1 MGMTDERSIPHLG
14 QFDGF
19 ELLRSTRSTEWTGVV
34 VDETESQPGEVD
46 FPKFPSHL
54 FALQLGGASNVTAE
68 VQGRPYRGVTT
79 RGSIGI
85 IPADTA
91 SSWSCDK
98 ANLHA
103 LLWLPAE
110 TLKDAAREIYEDA
123 LTSVVL
129 EGAVNVRDVR
139 LERLMGIM
147 IDELHRPFHPAQRL
161 VYDAASLA
169 VAAHVL
175 RSFGLTKTKVPKA
188 AAHLRPRAFRH
199 VVQYIDDNLTSKMTL
214 VELAAVAGV
223 SRFHFVK
230 LFRNTIGLTPMAY
243 IERTRVRRAQQMLR
257 RHELS
262 LAEIASALG
271 FFDQS
276 HFARCFRTWTGT
288 GPGAYRR
295 ANAARSKRS

>member
-1 MGMTDERSIPHLG
+1 MGMTDEGSIPHWEPLG
-14 QFDGF
+14 GL
-19 ELLRSTRSTEWTGVV
+19 ELLHSTRSTEWTGVV
-34 VDETESQPGEVD
+34 VDETESPPGEVD

-54 FALQLGGASNVTAE
+54 FALQLGGASNLTAE
-68 VQGRPYRGVTT
+68 VEGRPFRGLTT

-91 SSWSCDK
+91 SFWACDK
-98 ANLHA
+98 TNLLA
-103 LLWLPAE
+103 FLWLPAK
-110 TLKDAAREIYEDA
+110 TLKNAAREIYEDA
-123 LTSVVL
+123 LTSVAL

-147 IDELHRPFHPAQRL
+147 IHELHRPFHPAQRL

-169 VAAHVL
+169 LAAHVL
-175 RSFGLTKTKVPKA
+175 RSFGLTKTKAPKA
-188 AAHLRPRAFRH
+188 AAHLRPHAFRQ
-199 VVQYIDDNLTSKMTL
+199 VVQYIDDNLTSKMRL
-214 VELAAVAGV
+214 VELASVAGV

-262 LAEIASALG
+262 IAEVASVLG

-276 HFARCFRTWTGT
+276 HFARCFRTWIGV

-295 ANAARSKRS
+295 ANAVRSQHS

>member
-1 MGMTDERSIPHLG
+1 MTGEGPIPHWG
-14 QFDGF
+14 QFGGF
-19 ELLRSTRSTEWTGVV
+19 ELLHSTRSREWTGVV
-34 VDETESQPGEVD
+34 VDETESPPGVFD

-68 VQGRPYRGVTT
+68 VQGRPFRGVTT

-123 LTSVVL
+123 LTSVAL
-129 EGAVNVRDVR
+129 DGAVNVRDER

-169 VAAHVL
+169 LAAHVL
-175 RSFGLTKTKVPKA
+175 RSFGPAKMKAPKA
-188 AAHLRPRAFRH
+188 AALLRPQAFRH

-214 VELAAVAGV
+214 AELASIAGV

-262 LAEIASALG
+262 IAEVAAALG

-276 HFARCFRTWTGT
+276 HFARRFRSWTGV

-295 ANAARSKRS
+295 ANAVRSQHS

>member
-1 MGMTDERSIPHLG
+1 MGMTDEGSIPHWEQLG
-14 QFDGF
+14 GF
-19 ELLRSTRSTEWTGVV
+19 ELLHSTRSTEWTGVV
-34 VDETESQPGEVD
+34 VDETESSPGEFD

-54 FALQLGGASNVTAE
+54 FALRLGDACNVTAE
-68 VQGRPYRGVTT
+68 VGGRPYRGVKT

-91 SSWSCDK
+91 SSWSCKK
-98 ANLHA
+98 ANPLA

-123 LTSVVL
+123 LTSVAI
-129 EGAVNVRDVR
+129 EGAANVRDVR

-161 VYDAASLA
+161 VYDATSLA
-169 VAAHVL
+169 LAAHVL
-175 RSFGLTKTKVPKA
+175 RSFGLTKTKAPKA
-188 AAHLRPRAFRH
+188 AAHLRPHAFRQ
-199 VVQYIDDNLTSKMTL
+199 VVQYIDDNLTSKITL
-214 VELAAVAGV
+214 AELASVAGV

-262 LAEIASALG
+262 IAEVASVLG

-276 HFARCFRTWTGT
+276 HFARCFRTWTGAS
-288 GPGAYRR
+288 PGAYRR
-295 ANAARSKRS
+295 ANAVRSKQS